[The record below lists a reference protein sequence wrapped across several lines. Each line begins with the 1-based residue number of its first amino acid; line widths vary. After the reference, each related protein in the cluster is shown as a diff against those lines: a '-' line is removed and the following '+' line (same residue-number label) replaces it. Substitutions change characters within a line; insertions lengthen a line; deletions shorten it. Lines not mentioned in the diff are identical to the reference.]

1 MRNGSSGR
9 NAYSPGSHRT
19 IPLSARKAG
28 FLIASATALWGI
40 AVWLW
45 LQGGID
51 KAIQFGHNTLRG
63 DPSFADAAAWLSA
76 HGMALCI
83 GIILVYC
90 VFFPEPGRWT
100 DLRKICLPVV
110 LSFAVAGIAGDVS
123 KGIFSRPRPF
133 QQYAADIVPLDR
145 PEGYSLPSGHTTRS
159 FALIVPVLLF
169 AGGRSRR
176 RKVFQAVLLLTALC
190 VAYSRIALGVHFL
203 SDILAGIGTALLVLP
218 FIVKIANRVY
228 SDSRMDESRLR
239 GVADACG
246 FLLFGLMI
254 YFILI

>member
-1 MRNGSSGR
+1 MRNGATERRPS
-9 NAYSPGSHRT
+9 SPGSDRT

-28 FLIASATALWGI
+28 FLLASAAALWGI

-51 KAIQFGHNTLRG
+51 RAIQFGHNPLRG
-63 DPSFADAAAWLSA
+63 NSSFADAAALLSA

-100 DLRKICLPVV
+100 DMRKICLPVV
-110 LSFAVAGIAGDVS
+110 LSFAIAGIVGDVS
-123 KGIFSRPRPF
+123 KGIFARPRPF
-133 QQYAADIVPLDR
+133 QQYAGDIVPLDR

-159 FALIVPVLLF
+159 FALILPVLLF
-169 AGGRSRR
+169 VGGRSRR
-176 RKVFQAVLLLTALC
+176 RKVFQAVLLLAALC

-218 FIVKIANRVY
+218 LVVRIANRVY
-228 SDSRMDESRLR
+228 SGSHMDESRLR
-239 GVADACG
+239 RVSNACG